1 MKRTIFLISILSML
15 NISIGFSN
23 VVAASELMS
32 FLSANQLQK
41 LVNTSEDD
49 RFKNW
54 TEEQYRHYEDSIR
67 KNEKKCVDP
76 I

>member
-1 MKRTIFLISILSML
+1 MKRTIFLISILTML

-23 VVAASELMS
+23 AVAASELMS

-54 TEEQYRHYEDSIR
+54 AEEQYRHYEDSIR
-67 KNEKKCVDP
+67 KK
-76 I
+76 

>member
-1 MKRTIFLISILSML
+1 ML

-23 VVAASELMS
+23 AVAASELMS

-49 RFKNW
+49 RLKNW

-67 KNEKKCVDP
+67 KK
-76 I
+76 

>member
-23 VVAASELMS
+23 AVAASELMS

-67 KNEKKCVDP
+67 KK
-76 I
+76 

>member
-1 MKRTIFLISILSML
+1 MKRTIFLISILTML
-15 NISIGFSN
+15 NFSIGFSN
-23 VVAASELMS
+23 AVAASELMS

-67 KNEKKCVDP
+67 KK
-76 I
+76 

>member
-1 MKRTIFLISILSML
+1 MKRTIFLISILTML

-23 VVAASELMS
+23 AVAASELMS

-67 KNEKKCVDP
+67 EK
-76 I
+76 

>member
-23 VVAASELMS
+23 AVAASELMS

-67 KNEKKCVDP
+67 KKCVDP

>member
-1 MKRTIFLISILSML
+1 MKRTIFLISILTML

-23 VVAASELMS
+23 AVAASELMS

-41 LVNTSEDD
+41 LVNASEDD

-67 KNEKKCVDP
+67 KK
-76 I
+76 

>member
-1 MKRTIFLISILSML
+1 ML

-67 KNEKKCVDP
+67 KNEKNAWILSEKSVFQV

>member
-1 MKRTIFLISILSML
+1 MKHTIFLISILTML

-23 VVAASELMS
+23 AVAASELMS

-67 KNEKKCVDP
+67 KK
-76 I
+76 

>member
-1 MKRTIFLISILSML
+1 MKRTIFLISILTML

-23 VVAASELMS
+23 AVAASELMS

-67 KNEKKCVDP
+67 KK
-76 I
+76 

>member
-1 MKRTIFLISILSML
+1 MKRTIFLISILTML

-23 VVAASELMS
+23 AVAASELMS

-41 LVNTSEDD
+41 LVNTLEDD

-67 KNEKKCVDP
+67 KK
-76 I
+76 

>member
-1 MKRTIFLISILSML
+1 ML

-23 VVAASELMS
+23 AVAASELMS

-41 LVNTSEDD
+41 LVNTSEND

-67 KNEKKCVDP
+67 KK
-76 I
+76 

>member
-1 MKRTIFLISILSML
+1 ML

-23 VVAASELMS
+23 AVAASELMS

-67 KNEKKCVDP
+67 KKCVDP